1 MNLINKILKPFQ
13 VQVHKTKSLE
23 IEKKTNLETVS
34 RISNYYTY
42 FYESLEYDLNNGIC
56 GIVFSKNRGMQ
67 LESLLSSYFYYT
79 KNPATLIILFTYG
92 DIKHKLAYEILEKEF
107 KAFPV
112 SFIEETNFS
121 EQLKQ
126 IVKRQKGDRIFF
138 MTDDA
143 VFLDFY
149 DLNDCLNF
157 HPLQNVFSLRLGRD
171 LDFCYAYNKKQDI
184 PLFITENVM
193 EKEWNSWIW
202 KDMYNS
208 PDWSYP
214 LSVDGNIFLRKEIE
228 TIINYISFK
237 SPNSLESQ
245 MQLLKDLFV
254 QRKGICY
261 SKAKYVNV
269 PCNRVQNEFDNVF
282 HNTYSVDELADK
294 FLEGDRIEWKKFKE
308 LKAPEVQKIKF
319 DFKSGVNCK

>member
-1 MNLINKILKPFQ
+1 LEKEKILY
-13 VQVHKTKSLE
+13 
-23 IEKKTNLETVS
+23 LETVKQ
-34 RISNYYTY
+34 ISNYYTY
-42 FYESLEYDLNNGIC
+42 FFSRLEYNLNDDIF
-56 GIVFSKNRGMQ
+56 GIVFSKDRAMQ
-67 LESLLSSYFYYT
+67 LQALLSSYFYYT
-79 KNPATLIILFTYG
+79 TNPAPLVILFTYSSS
-92 DIKHKLAYEILEKEF
+92 KHKIAYEIMQKEF
-107 KAFPV
+107 HDFPV
-112 SFIEETNFS
+112 SFIEETHFCA
-121 EQLKQ
+121 QLKQ
-126 IVKRQKGDRIFF
+126 IVKEQKADRIFF

-157 HPLQNVFSLRLGRD
+157 HPLQNVFSLRLGKD

-184 PLFITENVM
+184 PSFTVENVM
-193 EKEWNSWIW
+193 EKDWNSWIW
-202 KDMYNS
+202 KDMYHS

-214 LSVDGNIFLRKEIE
+214 LSVDASIFLRKEIE
-228 TIINYISFK
+228 TILNYISFS

-282 HNTYSVDELADK
+282 HNTYSVNELADK
-294 FLEGDRIEWKKFKE
+294 FLEGDRIEWRKFRE
-308 LKAPEVQKIKF
+308 LKAPEVQKIRF
-319 DFKSGVNCK
+319 DFKSLVN

>member
-1 MNLINKILKPFQ
+1 MNWINEILKPFQ
-13 VQVHKTKSLE
+13 LQVNKTKSLE
-23 IEKKTNLETVS
+23 KEKILYLETVK
-34 RISNYYTY
+34 RISSYYTY
-42 FYESLEYDLNNGIC
+42 FLSSFEYDLNNGIF
-56 GIVFSKNRGMQ
+56 GVVFSKDRAMQ
-67 LESLLSSYFYYT
+67 LQALLSSYFYYT
-79 KNPATLIILFTYG
+79 TNAAPLLILFTYSSS
-92 DIKHKLAYEILEKEF
+92 KHKYAYEIIQKEF
-107 KAFPV
+107 QDFPV

-126 IVKRQKGDRIFF
+126 IIKRQKGDRIFF

-184 PLFITENVM
+184 PLFTTENVM
-193 EKEWNSWIW
+193 KKEWNSWIW

-214 LSVDGNIFLRKEIE
+214 LSVDASIFLRTEIE
-228 TIINYISFK
+228 AILNYITFK

-282 HNTYSVDELADK
+282 HNTYSVDELADR
-294 FLEGDRIEWKKFKE
+294 FLEGERIEWEKFKE

-319 DFKSGVNCK
+319 DFKSGVN

>member
-1 MNLINKILKPFQ
+1 MNRINQILKPLQ
-13 VQVHKTKSLE
+13 LQINKTKSLE
-23 IEKKTNLETVS
+23 KEKILYLETVE
-34 RISNYYTY
+34 RISSYYTY
-42 FYESLEYDLNNGIC
+42 FFSTLEYDLNNGIF
-56 GIVFSKNRGMQ
+56 GVVFSKDRAMQ
-67 LESLLSSYFYYT
+67 LQALLSSYFFYT
-79 KNPATLIILFTYG
+79 TNPAPLIILFTYSSS
-92 DIKHKLAYEILEKEF
+92 KHKHAYEILQKEF
-107 KAFPV
+107 EDFPV

-126 IVKRQKGDRIFF
+126 LVKRQKEDRIFF

-157 HPLQNVFSLRLGRD
+157 HPLQNVFSLRLGKD

-184 PLFITENVM
+184 PLFTIENVM

-202 KDMYNS
+202 KDMYHS

-214 LSVDGNIFLRKEIE
+214 LSVDASIFLRKEIE
-228 TIINYISFK
+228 TIVNYISFT

-282 HNTYSVDELADK
+282 HNTYSVNELADK
-294 FLEGDRIEWKKFKE
+294 FLEGDRIKWKKFKE

-319 DFKSGVNCK
+319 DFESRVN

>member
-1 MNLINKILKPFQ
+1 MNWINKILKPFQ
-13 VQVHKTKSLE
+13 VQINKTGSLE
-23 IEKKTNLETVS
+23 KEKILYLETVK

-42 FYESLEYDLNNGIC
+42 FLSSLECELNDGIF
-56 GIVFSKNRGMQ
+56 GIVFSKDRAMQ
-67 LESLLSSYFYYT
+67 LQALLSSYFYYT
-79 KNPATLIILFTYG
+79 TNPAPLHILFTCSSS
-92 DIKHKLAYEILEKEF
+92 KHKFAYEIMQKEF
-107 KAFPV
+107 EDFPV
-112 SFIEETNFS
+112 SFTEETCFC

-126 IVKRQKGDRIFF
+126 IVKGQKADRIFF

-143 VFLDFY
+143 VFLDSY

-184 PLFITENVM
+184 PLFTVENVM
-193 EKEWNSWIW
+193 GKEWNSWIW
-202 KDMYNS
+202 KDMYHS
-208 PDWSYP
+208 PDWNYP
-214 LSVDGNIFLRKEIE
+214 LSVDGSIFLRKEIE
-228 TIINYISFK
+228 TILNYISFK

-245 MQLLKDLFV
+245 MQLLKELFV

-282 HNTYSVDELADK
+282 HNTYSVNELVDK
-294 FLEGDRIEWKKFKE
+294 FLEGDRIEWKTFKE

-319 DFKSGVNCK
+319 DFRRGVS